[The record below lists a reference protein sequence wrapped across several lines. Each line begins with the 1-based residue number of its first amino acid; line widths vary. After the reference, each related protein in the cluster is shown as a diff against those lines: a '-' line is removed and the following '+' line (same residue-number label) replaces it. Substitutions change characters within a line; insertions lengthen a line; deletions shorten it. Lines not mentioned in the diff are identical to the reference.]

1 MIKKIW
7 FRSLSHNLLI
17 HLILKF
23 LTLSGSNYQFASE
36 SSNSPDI
43 KTGCQDSCCNTKNV
57 LTKSHKTINIL
68 IKGEERNLLINLISQ
83 IDNLELKKEYLKKL
97 KETMIRDE
105 HDKRVKTKIKLA
117 KTLER
122 FNNKKVQRNKY

>member
-1 MIKKIW
+1 M
-7 FRSLSHNLLI
+7 
-17 HLILKF
+17 
-23 LTLSGSNYQFASE
+23 
-36 SSNSPDI
+36 
-43 KTGCQDSCCNTKNV
+43 KNV

-68 IKGEERNLLINLISQ
+68 IKGEERENLLINLISQ

-105 HDKRVKTKIKLA
+105 HDKRVKTKINLDE
-117 KTLER
+117 TLER